1 MPRKINKVVMLLT
14 LSDIFTWGPYTII
27 AALAGLYLANKFG
40 ENVIEYIGIG
50 TSIYFITRAIF
61 QIPLG
66 IITDKI
72 KKDKDEISFL
82 LIGVIL
88 MGLTFTM
95 YPLITKPLHY
105 FLLQFLFGVGASL
118 NVTNWRK
125 LFALNLQSGQEGL
138 SYAFYETSISIATT
152 LLSLLI
158 GYVAGLGDIYF
169 DTVMYLSG
177 AVMTLAGLWV
187 TLIYTIEK
195 RNSAK

>member
-1 MPRKINKVVMLLT
+1 MSRKINKVILLLT

-27 AALAGLYLANKFG
+27 AALAGLYLANKLG
-40 ENVIEYIGIG
+40 ENVIQYIGIG
-50 TSIYFITRAIF
+50 TSIYFITRAAV

-66 IITDKI
+66 TLTDKI

-88 MGLTFTM
+88 MGLTFAL
-95 YPLITKPLHY
+95 YPLISKPYHY
-105 FLLQFLFGVGASL
+105 FFLQFLFGFGASL

-125 LFALNLQSGQEGL
+125 LFALNIEKGKEGFN
-138 SYAFYETSISIATT
+138 YAFYETSISIATT
-152 LLSLLI
+152 LLSVLV
-158 GYVAGLGDIYF
+158 GYVASLGEIYF

-187 TLIYTIEK
+187 ALIYTIEK
-195 RNSAK
+195 RKSRK